1 MANHHNT
8 SELKPWQKKLN
19 EITFG
24 SETRGGKWFDIILL
38 SIIVI
43 SVIAVM
49 LESIPLETVRLDWGF
64 SNKGVENWSFVLFI
78 IEWSVTV
85 VFTIEFIA
93 RLLCVKKPLRYI
105 FSFYGLIDLISLL
118 PTYIGLYFTGTEPLR
133 VLRSVR
139 LLRIFR
145 ILKLSQFVEDS
156 MSLTKAL
163 KSAKNKIVVFLMAV
177 LTLVIIL
184 GTIMYLVEDPKD
196 GFTSIPRSIYWAV
209 VTLTTVGYGD
219 IAPVTALGQ
228 FIASIVMIMGYAII
242 AVPTGIVTKELMT
255 GESKPVMT
263 NSACSSCGKD
273 GHEEDAHYCKH
284 CGDKL

>member
-1 MANHHNT
+1 MATNDI
-8 SELKPWQKKLN
+8 SSLKPWQKKLN

-24 SETRGGKWFDIILL
+24 SETRAGRWFDIILL
-38 SIIVI
+38 IIIVI

-49 LESIPLETVRLDWGF
+49 LESIPSETIRNDWGF
-64 SNKGVENWSFVLFI
+64 SAEGEETWHLTLFI
-78 IEWSVTV
+78 IEWVVTI

-93 RLLCVKKPLRYI
+93 RLLCVRRPLKYV

-118 PTYIGLYFTGTEPLR
+118 PSYVGLYFTGTEPLR

-156 MSLTKAL
+156 KGLTRAL
-163 KSAKNKIVVFLMAV
+163 RSSKNKIVVFLMAV

-184 GTIMYLVEDPKD
+184 GTIMYLVEDASA

-219 IAPVTALGQ
+219 IAPVSAIGQ
-228 FIASIVMIMGYAII
+228 FIASIVMILGYAII
-242 AVPTGIVTKELMT
+242 AVPTGIVTKELMSGEEET
-255 GESKPVMT
+255 GLS
-263 NSACSSCGKD
+263 NAACSSCGKD
-273 GHEEDAHYCKH
+273 GHDTDSVYCKH
-284 CGDKL
+284 CGERL

>member
-1 MANHHNT
+1 MAISDT
-8 SELKPWQKKLN
+8 SSLKPWQKKLN

-24 SETRGGKWFDIILL
+24 SETAAGRWFDIIILM
-38 SIIVI
+38 IIVI
-43 SVIAVM
+43 SIVAVM
-49 LESIPLETVRLDWGF
+49 LESIPLETVKNDWGF
-64 SNKGVENWSFVLFI
+64 SDQSVENWTWSLFI
-78 IEWSVTV
+78 IEWAVTII
-85 VFTIEFIA
+85 FTIEFIA
-93 RLLCVKKPLRYI
+93 RILCVKKPLKYV
-105 FSFYGLIDLISLL
+105 FSFYGMIDLISLL
-118 PTYIGLYFTGTEPLR
+118 PSYVGLYFTGTEPLR

-139 LLRIFR
+139 LLRVFR

-156 MSLTKAL
+156 KGLTKAL
-163 KSAKNKIVVFLMAV
+163 KSSKNKIVVFLMTV

-184 GTIMYLVEDPKD
+184 GTIMYLIEDASA

-228 FIASIVMIMGYAII
+228 FIASIVMILGYAII

-255 GESKPVMT
+255 GDKSPKMS

-273 GHEEDAHYCKH
+273 GHESDAQHCKH
-284 CGDKL
+284 CGEKL